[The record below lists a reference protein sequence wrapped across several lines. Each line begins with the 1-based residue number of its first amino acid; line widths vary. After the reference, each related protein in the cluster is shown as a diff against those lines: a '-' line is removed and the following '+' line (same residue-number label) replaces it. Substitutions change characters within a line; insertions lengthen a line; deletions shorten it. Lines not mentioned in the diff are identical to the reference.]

1 MKKKNK
7 GIIGVVLG
15 LFSLACFAQGEDEG
29 PAAFV
34 YSTYHVCD
42 VATQTQLD
50 DVIEQYDKP
59 VLDQAVE
66 DGRMVA
72 WGYYAHMT
80 GGPWRRLQY
89 HIAPTME
96 AVLENQQTVFAEI
109 YQDNEEAGQ
118 ARSNACAGHD
128 DYIWALIDGSPP
140 GDGDGDA
147 PAVSLSVYYVCDFAR
162 ENEADVIVAETFGPV
177 LNQLVEDGKL
187 AGWSWLAHRVGGKYR
202 RLQTLTGA
210 SHAAV
215 LAARGELLQATGG
228 PNAGGFGD
236 ICGSHTDYLWD
247 IVH

>member
-1 MKKKNK
+1 MNKKNK
-7 GIIGVVLG
+7 VFAGVMLG
-15 LFSLACFAQGEDEG
+15 FFSTACMAQGED
-29 PAAFV
+29 PAQAYV

-42 VATQTQLD
+42 LATQEQMD
-50 DVIEQYDKP
+50 GVIEQYDKP
-59 VLDQAVE
+59 VLDKAVE
-66 DGRMVA
+66 DGRMNA

-109 YQDNEEAGQ
+109 YQDNPAAGQ
-118 ARSNACAGHD
+118 ARSAACARHD
-128 DYIWALIDGSPP
+128 DYIWALLDGSGDG
-140 GDGDGDA
+140 GDGDP
-147 PAVSLSVYYVCDFAR
+147 PAVSLSVYYVCDYTR
-162 ENEADVIVAETFGPV
+162 EEQADEMVAETFAPV
-177 LNQLVEDGKL
+177 LNQLVEDDKL

-202 RLQTLTGA
+202 RLHTMTGA

-215 LAARGELLQATGG
+215 LAARAEVLQATGG
-228 PNAGGFGD
+228 QAGGGFGD